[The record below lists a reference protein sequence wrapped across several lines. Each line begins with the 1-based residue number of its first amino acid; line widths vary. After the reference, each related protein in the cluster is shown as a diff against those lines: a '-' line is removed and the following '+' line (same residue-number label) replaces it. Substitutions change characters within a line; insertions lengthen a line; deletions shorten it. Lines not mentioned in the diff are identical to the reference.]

1 MTGILERIT
10 KGMPTTKE
18 SARKNTEEL
27 VSRDIIETRV
37 QDVFGDER
45 VVSARELWQS
55 NLIDWIGSYKALLK
69 YVSTDYRD
77 IFKPRTTGNNSGTRY
92 YVPVDNIVEFLYKF
106 ENNQL

>member
-1 MTGILERIT
+1 MVSILDRFTGSTPKQIP
-10 KGMPTTKE
+10 KPTHNEIVSRETIEARVKE
-18 SARKNTEEL
+18 SL
-27 VSRDIIETRV
+27 
-37 QDVFGDER
+37 GDER

-77 IFKPRTTGNNSGTRY
+77 IFNPRTTGSNSGTRY
-92 YVPVDNIVEFLYKF
+92 YVPVNNIVDFLYKF